1 MACARCCNNSQVDIR
16 QRPELVWRVT
26 CSPWR
31 LQGATVL
38 DFAYHVHTDIGNQM
52 IGAKI
57 NGKYVTANHQLA
69 NSEIVDI
76 LTYAGPLTRNVVA
89 RHQVCLALRPRAVWT
104 TPQHHCQ
111 CCVASPACC
120 TVPRQTVYVAQSK
133 GGFGVDHV
141 LLSAK

>member
-1 MACARCCNNSQVDIR
+1 M
-16 QRPELVWRVT
+16 
-26 CSPWR
+26 
-31 LQGATVL
+31 L

-89 RHQVCLALRPRAVWT
+89 RHQVRRSYVYFLL
-104 TPQHHCQ
+104 
-111 CCVASPACC
+111 SYPA
-120 TVPRQTVYVAQSK
+120 TSLSMLWGMAYVLHSKGLTDMWQTV
-133 GGFGVDHV
+133 HV
-141 LLSAK
+141 VIIIIHASCAIIFKLGM